1 MTSIISN
8 VRRVASA
15 VGLAV
20 PVLGVLATGGVHAQ
34 APAYP
39 SKSVR
44 FIIPYPPGGG
54 NDTISRLVAA
64 RVGSDF
70 GQQLVVDNRP
80 GAGTTIGTALA
91 AKAAPDGYTIV
102 MSSAA
107 SHAMAPQLYAN
118 PGYDV
123 VKDFTG
129 VTLIATT
136 PSMLITATSQ
146 PYKTMQALIGAAKA
160 NPGKLSF
167 ASGGNGTPP
176 HLASAV
182 FATMTGVEFIH
193 VPYKGSGPAHVDI
206 MGGAVTMMIDT
217 AASASPHVR
226 SGKMRGLAI
235 TGDKRHPD
243 FLEVPTFAEAGL
255 PGYDANSWYGVHAP
269 AGTPRAIVQR
279 LNRELVRIIRLPDM
293 SERLRSM
300 VADPVAS
307 SPEELDRFV
316 LRELELWGKVI
327 RAQKLKVD

>member
-1 MTSIISN
+1 MRRTSKAVHGWVVS
-8 VRRVASA
+8 VA
-15 VGLAV
+15 VGFSV
-20 PVLGVLATGGVHAQ
+20 IC
-34 APAYP
+34 APALAQTWP
-39 SKSVR
+39 VKPIR
-44 FIIPYPPGGG
+44 FIVPYPPGGG
-54 NDTISRLVAA
+54 NDTISRLLAA
-64 RVGSDF
+64 RVGTDF

-80 GAGTTIGTALA
+80 GAGTTIGTAMA

-118 PGYDV
+118 PGYDA

-136 PSMLITATSQ
+136 PAMLITAATQ
-146 PYKTMQALIGAAKA
+146 PYRTMQELVGAAKA
-160 NPGKLSF
+160 KPGTLSF

-182 FATMTGVEFIH
+182 FASMTGTEFIH
-193 VPYKGSGPAHVDI
+193 VPYKGSGPAHIDI

-235 TGDKRHPD
+235 TGKKRHADFPD
-243 FLEVPTFAEAGL
+243 VPTFIEAGL
-255 PGYDANSWYGVHAP
+255 PGYDASSWYGVHAP
-269 AGTPRAIVQR
+269 AGTPRAVIDR
-279 LNRELVRIIRLPDM
+279 LHRELVRIIRLPDM
-293 SERLRSM
+293 DERLRGM

-307 SPEELDRFV
+307 TPEELDRFV